1 MPYLSSVWGGY
12 ILVEVRQE
20 LSTANPI
27 LRDRLS
33 FRAAPAP
40 VGGWRRP
47 RPLRPEGAERPKQ
60 LSSLRKFL
68 IANGIS
74 ISHEGWRAL

>member
-33 FRAAPAP
+33 FRAAP
-40 VGGWRRP
+40 V
-47 RPLRPEGAERPKQ
+47 PLGAIAGQNTP
-60 LSSLRKFL
+60 SS
-68 IANGIS
+68 
-74 ISHEGWRAL
+74 H